1 MLSPSFCVILS
12 AAKNLLPLRASS
24 AKHLYWRR
32 MNSAKNLPMLRACP
46 ERSEG
51 INSAKSL
58 PETGISE
65 NRKALPCPPPG
76 KGAFLKPDSPAG
88 RPGTYPGRDG
98 YGRKKIAHM
107 GVASAEAAHL
117 EWLNMTT

>member
-1 MLSPSFCVILS
+1 MSCSEPFALCHSERSEESQFGETLHFVQGDNREPAVLSPSLYVILS

-24 AKHLYWRR
+24 AKHLYWLRI
-32 MNSAKNLPMLRACP
+32 NSAKNLPMLRACP

-65 NRKALPCPPPG
+65 NRKAPPC
-76 KGAFLKPDSPAG
+76 
-88 RPGTYPGRDG
+88 
-98 YGRKKIAHM
+98 
-107 GVASAEAAHL
+107 
-117 EWLNMTT
+117 